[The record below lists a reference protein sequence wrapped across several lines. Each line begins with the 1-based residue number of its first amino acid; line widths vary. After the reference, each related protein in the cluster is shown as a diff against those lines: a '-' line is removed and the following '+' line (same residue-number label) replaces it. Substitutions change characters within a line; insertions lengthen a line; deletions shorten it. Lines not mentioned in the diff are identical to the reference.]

1 MVKNSDQCLNHLTR
15 YRNRWSTFT
24 DQFSRKGDDGS
35 EEEIILPQD
44 ESSTM
49 DLDNLDRS
57 ELISEALMQLPDK
70 QRVPLTLYHFE
81 EMSYDEIADQ
91 MKVSLSKIKTDISRG
106 RQALKKILARTMED
120 HHEYNA

>member
-1 MVKNSDQCLNHLTR
+1 
-15 YRNRWSTFT
+15 
-24 DQFSRKGDDGS
+24 
-35 EEEIILPQD
+35 
-44 ESSTM
+44 M